1 MKFKLHGVNLAD
13 ANSSKKEAK
22 QQTTKS
28 VEGLQKS
35 MPRQPRTR
43 GEKSDAGASEP
54 AREQNPRAQRQETE
68 GGEANPTASNP
79 DPGSAAG
86 KATAGKSH
94 QTTPPPAQARVP
106 PEQSTR

>member
-1 MKFKLHGVNLAD
+1 MLTQIPP
-13 ANSSKKEAK
+13 KKEAK

-35 MPRQPRTR
+35 LPRQPRTR

-54 AREQNPRAQRQETE
+54 AREKTPGRRDRRQK